1 MKLVRFLLFPIALLY
16 GLVMSIR
23 NLLFHCR
30 IWTPRRFQTPLIGV
44 GNLATGG
51 TGKSVVIDYLLTAFK
66 KKFRLA
72 VLSRGYGRSSKGFV
86 LGKADSTAS
95 ALGDEPFQFSRK
107 HPEVTV
113 AVAEKR
119 VEGVEH
125 LLNQFSKTEAI
136 LLDDVMQHRW
146 IQPHLLVLTTT
157 FNQPYSQDFVLPMG
171 NLREWRKGARRADI
185 ILITKTPP
193 KATSADRDRI
203 KQSLKLASNQS
214 VYFCATAYAKFI
226 DGAAHKPLV
235 DIAIKKFILVTGIAD
250 AAPLVSYLKGLN
262 FDFEH
267 LEYPD
272 HYAFSKATVGRI
284 EHKAQ
289 NTFILTTEK
298 DFGRLQPLISKKVLL
313 YYLPIQL
320 KFLNAQEEQAFL
332 LQIEDQ
338 LQ

>member
-95 ALGDEPFQFSRK
+95 TLGDEPFQFLRK

-193 KATSADRDRI
+193 KATPADRDRI

-235 DIAIKKFILVTGIAD
+235 DIAS
-250 AAPLVSYLKGLN
+250 P
-262 FDFEH
+262 
-267 LEYPD
+267 
-272 HYAFSKATVGRI
+272 
-284 EHKAQ
+284 
-289 NTFILTTEK
+289 
-298 DFGRLQPLISKKVLL
+298 QP
-313 YYLPIQL
+313 
-320 KFLNAQEEQAFL
+320 
-332 LQIEDQ
+332 
-338 LQ
+338 

>member
-23 NLLFHCR
+23 NLLFHCL

-125 LLNQFSKTEAI
+125 LLNLFSKTEAI
-136 LLDDVMQHRW
+136 LLDDIMQHRW
-146 IQPHLLVLTTT
+146 IHPHLLVLTTT

-193 KATSADRDRI
+193 KATPADRDRI

-250 AAPLVSYLKGLN
+250 AAPLVSYLNGLN

-272 HYAFSKATVGRI
+272 HYTFSKATVRRI
-284 EHKAQ
+284 EHKAK

-320 KFLNAQEEQAFL
+320 KFLNVQEEQAFL
-332 LQIEDQ
+332 LQIENQ

>member
-23 NLLFHCR
+23 NSLFHCL

-125 LLNQFSKTEAI
+125 LLNLFSKTEAI

-193 KATSADRDRI
+193 KATPADRDRI

-250 AAPLVSYLKGLN
+250 AAPLVSYLNGLN

-272 HYAFSKATVGRI
+272 HYTFSKATVRRI
-284 EHKAQ
+284 EHKAK

-320 KFLNAQEEQAFL
+320 KFLNVQEEQAFL
-332 LQIEDQ
+332 LQIENQ